1 MRNARSKSTFRAR
14 SRQRVASRAG
24 GVKHSIVKTITASS
38 GSSTYDH
45 EVLAW
50 VNRLANVGGTATND
64 QIAAANTFI
73 KTIKSVDGLRDKI
86 KRLNLFCGSNFDSA
100 LVPLIADAGS
110 DQDSNYNFSNSEYS
124 SNSGIKNSKAS
135 GYKYLDTSMSFSDAG
150 LSFTDGHLAVHTSG
164 NNTSS
169 SYKEWI
175 GRDHAAIGS
184 NKENRKFQ
192 FRWGDHLIYA
202 DNRNPQEGTCM
213 GFYLGN
219 CSSSKISL
227 SLNNNTVST
236 KDISSNSP
244 GNADLN
250 QDFRIFKRNTVY
262 TSPNDFD
269 QTINFYSIG
278 LSLTDEQAKGVYDAV
293 AVFNHALNRG
303 HYDTEDSEVWKWANH
318 RIAEAVGD
326 LSTHFTALA
335 VQNADAWMA
344 KIKNY

>member
-1 MRNARSKSTFRAR
+1 M
-14 SRQRVASRAG
+14 
-24 GVKHSIVKTITASS
+24 
-38 GSSTYDH
+38 
-45 EVLAW
+45 
-50 VNRLANVGGTATND
+50 
-64 QIAAANTFI
+64 
-73 KTIKSVDGLRDKI
+73 
-86 KRLNLFCGSNFDSA
+86 C
-100 LVPLIADAGS
+100 
-110 DQDSNYNFSNSEYS
+110 
-124 SNSGIKNSKAS
+124 
-135 GYKYLDTSMSFSDAG
+135 
-150 LSFTDGHLAVHTSG
+150 
-164 NNTSS
+164 
-169 SYKEWI
+169 
-175 GRDHAAIGS
+175 
-184 NKENRKFQ
+184 
-192 FRWGDHLIYA
+192 
-202 DNRNPQEGTCM
+202 
-213 GFYLGN
+213 FYLGN

-278 LSLTDEQAKGVYDAV
+278 LSLTDEQAKGLYDAV
-293 AVFNHALNRG
+293 AVFNHTLNRG

-344 KIKNY
+344 KIKNNGL